1 MDVVPNGKACVR
13 TRFFSSRLLL
23 LLLLLLLLVHTHLS
37 IILRMDNGP
46 IRSCSSKR
54 ALMDVVPN
62 GKSCVRT
69 SFFSSRLL
77 LLLLLLLLLVHT
89 HLSIILRMDNGPI
102 RSCSSKRA
110 LIDVVPNGKSCVR
123 TSFFSSR
130 LLLLLLLLLVHTHL
144 SVILRMDNGPIRSCS
159 SKRHGVTLPQEQR
172 TRLHGQKNTHDNVSI
187 CPLNIRERRETCQFI
202 AELHK

>member
-1 MDVVPNGKACVR
+1 
-13 TRFFSSRLLL
+13 
-23 LLLLLLLLVHTHLS
+23 
-37 IILRMDNGP
+37 
-46 IRSCSSKR
+46 
-54 ALMDVVPN
+54 
-62 GKSCVRT
+62 
-69 SFFSSRLL
+69 
-77 LLLLLLLLLVHT
+77 LVHT